1 MNRPRAG
8 DTEKNRRKKKVEG
21 FRPGAGDDKREIK
34 KEKDSGQGP
43 GNGTEEEKERRKN
56 QKNYRGELVT
66 DWMTKIEIF

>member
-1 MNRPRAG
+1 M
-8 DTEKNRRKKKVEG
+8 EKKVEG

-66 DWMTKIEIF
+66 DWMTKIEIFKLIL